1 MDRVSIPLIK
11 EKFTKCRKSL
21 TALGDETRQHLFI
34 MLLGSD
40 ESGARVVDIAK
51 ETNLSR
57 PAVSHHMQI
66 LREAEIVK
74 SYRDGTKIYYYV
86 DPDDVEVKNLI
97 ELFTDIEKLT
107 ARRKSKDN

>member
-1 MDRVSIPLIK
+1 MDKVSISLIK
-11 EKFTKCRKSL
+11 EEFTKCRKSL

-57 PAVSHHMQI
+57 PAVSHHLQI

-107 ARRKSKDN
+107 IKRKSKDN